1 MRTLWSGRKNS
12 NDSNVHSFFELF
24 QAIVIR
30 SGATATGCPTRQW
43 KNLIFNRF
51 YSKPCRRARIQMHPF
66 FLHRPVEAPSLI
78 VISCNLSPIDRGH
91 RKQKKGHQYSI
102 SSKRTKGKILCVV
115 VAFRISRFL
124 GNRRNDDAPRSTAAN
139 TPRLIRL
146 EGKGW
151 SFLSTLLFGSSRV
164 VAWLRANASRFSG
177 VDSPTGERMK
187 RKEERRREEGIEE
200 KYFSP
205 SSRGKNRGV
214 FKGDGFLLS
223 FEERSRRELS
233 TNFHARA
240 NHTYFR
246 EWVTILTLCESR
258 STRVI

>member
-1 MRTLWSGRKNS
+1 MIWPQKFKRFQRTFILRTIPSYCNTFRCNCNRLS
-12 NDSNVHSFFELF
+12 YSTMEEFDFQSILF
-24 QAIVIR
+24 NHR
-30 SGATATGCPTRQW
+30 
-43 KNLIFNRF
+43 
-51 YSKPCRRARIQMHPF
+51 KPCRRARIQMHPF

-102 SSKRTKGKILCVV
+102 SSKRTKGKILFVV
-115 VAFRISRFL
+115 VVFRISRFL
-124 GNRRNDDAPRSTAAN
+124 GSRRNDDAPRSTAAN

-187 RKEERRREEGIEE
+187 RKEERRRGGRNRRKVFFSLFPREE
-200 KYFSP
+200 
-205 SSRGKNRGV
+205 SRGVQRGRISSLV
-214 FKGDGFLLS
+214 RGA
-223 FEERSRRELS
+223 LS
-233 TNFHARA
+233 TWAFNRFPRS
-240 NHTYFR
+240 
-246 EWVTILTLCESR
+246 CESHVFSR
-258 STRVI
+258 IGHVDHNF

>member
-1 MRTLWSGRKNS
+1 MIWPQKFKRFQRTFILRTIPSYCNTFRCNCNRLS
-12 NDSNVHSFFELF
+12 YPTMEEFDFQSILF
-24 QAIVIR
+24 NHR
-30 SGATATGCPTRQW
+30 
-43 KNLIFNRF
+43 
-51 YSKPCRRARIQMHPF
+51 KPCRRARIQMHPF